1 MPYFLPGGTMATTQA
16 LEQKPEFENKVIQ
29 HIGLISG
36 MCDESGLVE
45 LIDERVHQP
54 RRMVSVGQS
63 VKAMIMNAL
72 GFSGRALY
80 LTPRF
85 YKNRPVDVLVG
96 EGLTAEHLN
105 DASLGTALDALYET
119 GVTELFF
126 SVTQQILKRYGIPT
140 RFAHLDSTTFS
151 LHGEY
156 NSEHDPENIPE
167 GVIHITKGFSKDHA
181 PELNQVVLQLICT
194 HKSSIP
200 IWIETLSG
208 STSDKK
214 SFARTVKS
222 FQKQFRKDTM
232 PYMVMDSAFY
242 TKQNIGECHDICWV
256 TRVPETIQEVRSH
269 YEMLDIDRMQDRGKR
284 YRTQS
289 VQSTYGGV
297 TQRWLLVYS
306 SHAYE
311 REIKTFEKNLAK
323 RRDRNEKDLKHLRNT
338 PFACEA
344 DALTA
349 AEKFSKKL
357 RYQVLEYTVVAKNR
371 YAGKGRPG
379 KDSTPEAV
387 EWFIEGTLCDD
398 EVQIEQMKQRK
409 GRFVLAT
416 NELDETVL
424 SDAQLLEVYKDQG
437 VTVERG
443 FRFLKDPLFYAES
456 LYLKKPER
464 IMALLMVMTLSLLMY
479 SLAEMRIREA
489 LAQSGRHIWDQKNKP
504 ISKPTIRWIFMIFED
519 ILLLD
524 HRVGETVHRRVMNIE
539 DEHRI
544 VLECLGP
551 RYEKIYFL

>member
-1 MPYFLPGGTMATTQA
+1 
-16 LEQKPEFENKVIQ
+16 
-29 HIGLISG
+29 
-36 MCDESGLVE
+36 
-45 LIDERVHQP
+45 
-54 RRMVSVGQS
+54 
-63 VKAMIMNAL
+63 MILNAL

-85 YKNRPVDVLVG
+85 YKSRPVDVLVG

-105 DASLGTALDALYET
+105 DASLGTALDALYDT
-119 GVTELFF
+119 GITELFF
-126 SVTQQILKRYGIPT
+126 SVSQQILTRYGIPT
-140 RFAHLDSTTFS
+140 GFAHLDSTTFS

-156 NSEHDPENIPE
+156 NSKYDPEKIPE

-181 PELNQVVLQLICT
+181 PDLNQVVLQLICT
-194 HKSSIP
+194 HKSSMP
-200 IWIETLSG
+200 MWIETLSG
-208 STSDKK
+208 NTSDKK
-214 SFARTVKS
+214 SFAETVKA
-222 FQKQFRKDTM
+222 FQRQFRKDSM

-242 TKQNIGECHDICWV
+242 TQKNITECYDIHWV
-256 TRVPETIQEVRSH
+256 TRVPETVKEVRVH
-269 YEMLDIDRMQDRGKR
+269 YATLDPDRMQECGNG
-284 YRTQS
+284 YRTTS
-289 VQSTYGGV
+289 VRSTYGGV

-306 SHAYE
+306 AHAYE

-323 RRDRNEKDLKHLRNT
+323 RRDRNEKGLKHLRNT
-338 PFACEA
+338 PFACQA
-344 DALTA
+344 DAQAA
-349 AEKFSKKL
+349 AETFSKNL
-357 RYQVLEYTVVAKNR
+357 RYQSLTYTVVSKNR
-371 YAGKGRPG
+371 YVGKGRPA
-379 KDSTPEAV
+379 KDAIPDGV
-387 EWFIEGTLCDD
+387 QWFIEGGLDD
-398 EVQIEQMKQRK
+398 DDVQIEQTKQHK

-489 LAQSGRHIWDQKNKP
+489 LVQSGRHIWDQKNKP
-504 ISKPTIRWIFMIFED
+504 TTKPTIRWIFMIFED
-519 ILLLD
+519 ILLLYQ
-524 HRVGETVHRRVMNIE
+524 RVGESVHRRAMNIE